1 MLGSESAGCYFK
13 VGGDVGILG
22 KKKKTKKLKMGVC
35 ICIIYVWSRY

>member
-22 KKKKTKKLKMGVC
+22 KKKTKKLKMGVC